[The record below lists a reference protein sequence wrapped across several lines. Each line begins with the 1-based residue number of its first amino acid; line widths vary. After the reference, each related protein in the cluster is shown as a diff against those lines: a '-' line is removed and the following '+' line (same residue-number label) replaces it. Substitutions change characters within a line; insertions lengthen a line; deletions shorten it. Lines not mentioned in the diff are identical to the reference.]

1 MIKNDTDDIPD
12 DELLDALEEIKEKV
26 NASEPFLRHVISLV
40 STNLNTS
47 YVTSV
52 RSQQQIVYQQSR
64 SVLITQSI

>member
-1 MIKNDTDDIPD
+1 MVKNDTDDISD

-40 STNLNTS
+40 STRLNTS
-47 YVTSV
+47 CV
-52 RSQQQIVYQQSR
+52 RYQQHIVYQQSR

>member
-1 MIKNDTDDIPD
+1 MVKNDTDDISD

-40 STNLNTS
+40 STRLNTS
-47 YVTSV
+47 CV
-52 RSQQQIVYQQSR
+52 RYQQQIVYQQIR